1 MSFLKDVGSSSL
13 LPQLYTVYTK
23 IAYTHVQLIRYLH
36 TYSMA
41 YIKIIFCYVVV
52 LAMMVS

>member
-1 MSFLKDVGSSSL
+1 MLAFLVFYLS
-13 LPQLYTVYTK
+13 YTVYTK